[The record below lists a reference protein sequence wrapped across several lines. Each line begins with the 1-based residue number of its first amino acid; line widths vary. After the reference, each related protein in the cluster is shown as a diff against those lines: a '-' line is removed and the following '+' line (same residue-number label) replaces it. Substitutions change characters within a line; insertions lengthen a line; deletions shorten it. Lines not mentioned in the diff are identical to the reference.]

1 MDLIIDL
8 IGHRIG
14 VFVLDLMN
22 DGRFKVESGLAWG
35 CRRRTDSVISIR
47 SILGLNLQVR
57 ISPVMQLIKSQRRRL
72 TVLFPSPGSHTFG
85 LHKCSTEV
93 RLIKETTF

>member
-35 CRRRTDSVISIR
+35 WAVVVGGL
-47 SILGLNLQVR
+47 ILL
-57 ISPVMQLIKSQRRRL
+57 SP
-72 TVLFPSPGSHTFG
+72 FAAFWG
-85 LHKCSTEV
+85 
-93 RLIKETTF
+93 